1 MVHFLAV
8 FTDYFIKSTTQ
19 RFFGGNFYN
28 SGGEFVAAWW

>member
-1 MVHFLAV
+1 MVHFFSRFYGL
-8 FTDYFIKSTTQ
+8 FIKSTTQ